1 MEEIYYK
8 RIIKEYGLWYSP
20 EMTSKIIKEA
30 HTYNCSRRR
39 ELNIKIHWKD
49 IAEDIGISSVAMSKI
64 VSGKGFP
71 SRKTMDKLIKYLDLV
86 A

>member
-8 RIIKEYGLWYSP
+8 RLIKKYHLWYSP
-20 EMTSKIIKEA
+20 EMTAKIIKEA
-30 HTYNCSRRR
+30 HMYNWVNRKD
-39 ELNIKIHWKD
+39 LNIRFYWKD
-49 IAEDIGISSVAMSKI
+49 IAKEIGISASAMSRI

-86 A
+86 V